1 MLFTQDA
8 GKSKTFSR
16 YSKQRMTKTSTNG
29 MEITNVHEVAR
40 KQRSCPKVFLIFKS
54 PLKKR
59 ILFACTVSFS
69 PLLNH
74 SYFFVKHKKGNFLFP
89 AFQKIKAIKIYQ
101 NIDILKNYSN
111 HKNNDAASY
120 ERKTTFVFLDCCL
133 CFLSF
138 FFSGIE

>member
-1 MLFTQDA
+1 M
-8 GKSKTFSR
+8 FSR

-54 PLKKR
+54 PLNKR

-133 CFLSF
+133 WFLSF